1 MKLSHLPL
9 YASLLA
15 LAAPSATAQ
24 QLKVVPMGMDFV
36 ESPLVYTYPFGR
48 QTGAISLLYDADQIT
63 TQQGIL
69 FGIRFRQSKVTAAQ
83 LYPSYTKNY
92 QVTAYT
98 VQAMAAT
105 MAANPL
111 VNAGS
116 AVGTVVFNGPLTL
129 PAVTQITTY
138 PADFGIHIP
147 FTTPYVYDGST
158 GNLLLVIETAD
169 TVAVPGGSYRLDAVN
184 FANNVVTGLSANID
198 DSGCSVQG
206 QSLTLAAAPLAAIVG
221 GSITQTLTSSSLG
234 AFPAV
239 MAGISFTRFEQNLAM
254 FGMPSCT
261 SWMGP
266 SVLMFAL
273 ENPTGGYPN
282 IVWSLPNDPSIEG
295 IALCGQA
302 LGLPPSGL
310 LSDSVTSNGVGTRI
324 GSSSFPVKRMGMSF
338 SNDLISWSQGTNGTF
353 IAVAQFDGVFP

>member
-1 MKLSHLPL
+1 MNRSHLPL
-9 YASLLA
+9 LASLMS
-15 LAAPSATAQ
+15 LAAPFATAQ

-36 ESPLVYTYPFGR
+36 EGPLVYTYPFGR
-48 QTGAISLLYDADQIT
+48 ATGAISLLYDADQIT

-69 FGIRFRQSKVTAAQ
+69 FGIRFRQSYVTATQ
-83 LYPSYTKNY
+83 TYPSYTKNY

-105 MAANPL
+105 MAADPA

-129 PAVTQITTY
+129 PPVTQVTTY

-147 FTTPYVYDGST
+147 FTTPYVFDGSL

-169 TVAVPGGSYRLDAVN
+169 TVAVPTGSYRLDAVN
-184 FANNVVTGLSANID
+184 FVNNVVTGLVSTM
-198 DSGCSVQG
+198 DSQGCVVQG
-206 QSLTLAAAPLAAIVG
+206 QFLTLGTDAPSAVVG

-239 MAGISFTRFEQNLAM
+239 MTGVSFSRQEQNLAM

-266 SVLMFAL
+266 SVLQFVL
-273 ENPTGGYPN
+273 ENPTGGYPS

-295 IALCGQA
+295 VALAGQA
-302 LGLPPSGL
+302 LGLAPTGL

-324 GSSSFPVKRMGMSF
+324 GSGSFPVKRMGMSF
-338 SNDLISWSQGTNGTF
+338 RGTASWSQGTNGTF
-353 IAVAQFDGVFP
+353 IAVAQLDGVFP